1 MWTRSTTTSTSPP
14 RSTTYSPKAR
24 GYRLSLALAHQHL
37 AQLPRDLREGISANA
52 RTKVYFQLSADDA
65 NALDRDV
72 QPELSRHD
80 LAHLPQYT
88 TAVRLCHS
96 GQTTRA
102 FTLTTEPLPPADDAG
117 RADQVRRHV
126 RDRLGD
132 QPDVDAVLERRRGG
146 HPLQRR
152 QREPSPPAPPAA
164 PPVAPPVRNGAPST
178 APISRADGESRGAI
192 DTRQGGQEA

>member
-1 MWTRSTTTSTSPP
+1 MRSGLGSIVVARVWQAALARAALPAEQRRDAALYVDEVHNYLNLPTPVDDVLAE
-14 RSTTYSPKAR
+14 AR

-65 NALDRDV
+65 HALDRDV
-72 QPELSRHD
+72 QPDLSRHD

-102 FTLTTEPLPPADDAG
+102 FTLTTEPLPPAAG
-117 RADQVRRHV
+117 GDRAEQVRQHV

-132 QPDVDAVLERRRGG
+132 QPDVDEML
-146 HPLQRR
+146 R
-152 QREPSPPAPPAA
+152 QRQRQSEP
-164 PPVAPPVRNGAPST
+164 
-178 APISRADGESRGAI
+178 
-192 DTRQGGQEA
+192 RQLPRREREDD